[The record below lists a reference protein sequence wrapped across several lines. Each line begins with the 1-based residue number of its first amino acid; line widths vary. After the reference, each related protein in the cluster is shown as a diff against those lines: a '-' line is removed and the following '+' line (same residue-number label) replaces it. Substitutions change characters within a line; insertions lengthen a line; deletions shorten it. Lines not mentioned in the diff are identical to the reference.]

1 MLWKKCKHCFGG
13 PVHHNVSEN
22 VVFQISKKC
31 ENNSNLDIMSRTMR
45 VIIKLSSKLIII
57 EFFLNTP
64 CRQIVKSFGDLKK
77 WIILVEAYE
86 NQNTDIDHLTFC
98 QIYDLI
104 VIHHKTQNF
113 TFFKS
118 KFHQIAIIITWVYYL
133 TRKIYIF
140 TFDMWKSFLK
150 NWHFPMPSHLIVSKP
165 RQTFSRQPTPSGFW
179 GNYQW
184 WLDSWAVCDLWVWWL
199 AKHSY

>member
-1 MLWKKCKHCFGG
+1 MVYVTKWALDIEKRWKVNCSMESMRKEIKELKCKHCFGG

-113 TFFKS
+113 TFVKS
-118 KFHQIAIIITWVYYL
+118 NF
-133 TRKIYIF
+133 
-140 TFDMWKSFLK
+140 
-150 NWHFPMPSHLIVSKP
+150 
-165 RQTFSRQPTPSGFW
+165 FSNCNNNHW
-179 GNYQW
+179 G
-184 WLDSWAVCDLWVWWL
+184 LLHD
-199 AKHSY
+199 